1 MSKYTAS
8 RCRLCRRQ
16 GTKLF
21 LKGPRCYT
29 DKCAFERRP
38 FAPGIHKGGRR
49 KLSGYGLQLRE
60 KQRVRFIYGITEKQF
75 ENYFEKATRMPGIT
89 GENLLSLLER
99 RLDNVIFRLGL
110 SDSRIEARQ
119 IVSHGHVKV
128 NGKRVNIPSYLV
140 EEGDTIELS
149 ESGKENGKIK
159 EILEEKES
167 VPTPGWLEFD
177 RSLLQGRILRDPRRE
192 DIDYPVQEQLI
203 VEFYSK

>member
-177 RSLLQGRILRDPRRE
+177 RSLLQGRILRNPRRE

>member
-1 MSKYTAS
+1 MSKYTES

-75 ENYFEKATRMPGIT
+75 ENYFERASRMSGIT
-89 GENLLSLLER
+89 GENLLSLLEC
-99 RLDNVIFRLGL
+99 RLDNVVFRLGL

-119 IVSHGHVKV
+119 MVSHGHIMV
-128 NGKRVNIPSYLV
+128 NGERVNIPSYLV
-140 EEGDTIELS
+140 DQGDVIELS
-149 ESGKENGKIK
+149 ERGKKNGKVK
-159 EILEEKES
+159 ELLEEKES
-167 VPTPGWLEFD
+167 VSTPAWLEFD
-177 RSLLQGRILRDPRRE
+177 RQSLRGKVLRRPQRE
-192 DIDYPVQEQLI
+192 DIDYPVQEQFI

>member
-1 MSKYTAS
+1 
-8 RCRLCRRQ
+8 LCRRQ

>member
-1 MSKYTAS
+1 
-8 RCRLCRRQ
+8 LCRRQ

-177 RSLLQGRILRDPRRE
+177 RSLLRGKILRNPRRE

>member
-1 MSKYTAS
+1 
-8 RCRLCRRQ
+8 LCRRQ

-29 DKCAFERRP
+29 DKRAFEGRP

-177 RSLLQGRILRDPRRE
+177 RSLLRGKILRDPRRE

>member
-1 MSKYTAS
+1 
-8 RCRLCRRQ
+8 LCRRQ

-177 RSLLQGRILRDPRRE
+177 RSLLRGRILRDPRRE

>member
-1 MSKYTAS
+1 MSKYTES

-75 ENYFEKATRMPGIT
+75 ENYFERASRMSGIT
-89 GENLLSLLER
+89 GENLLSLLEC
-99 RLDNVIFRLGL
+99 RLDNVVFRLGL

-119 IVSHGHVKV
+119 MVSHGHIMV
-128 NGKRVNIPSYLV
+128 NGERVNIPSYLV
-140 EEGDTIELS
+140 DQGDVIELS
-149 ESGKENGKIK
+149 ERGKKNGKVK
-159 EILEEKES
+159 ELLEEKES
-167 VPTPGWLEFD
+167 VSTPAWLEFD
-177 RSLLQGRILRDPRRE
+177 RQSLRGKVLRRPQRE
-192 DIDYPVQEQLI
+192 DIDYSVQEQFI